1 MKKDK
6 RNKTNDDGEAIDD
19 VKEVDVLVAEKSRS
33 KKQLAIG
40 VAAGI
45 AALAVGASIGLLAS
59 GRLDLRAVLPSSTA
73 KGAKSITD
81 VAAKAIAQSPSL
93 PVVEAIVADPKV
105 VDVDWFIRKLPE
117 SRHASQD
124 ALLYAAS
131 VGVDLAEGQTI
142 VRPQTRLYRRA
153 A

>member
-81 VAAKAIAQSPSL
+81 VAAKAIPS
-93 PVVEAIVADPKV
+93 
-105 VDVDWFIRKLPE
+105 
-117 SRHASQD
+117 
-124 ALLYAAS
+124 
-131 VGVDLAEGQTI
+131 
-142 VRPQTRLYRRA
+142 RPLCPS
-153 A
+153 

>member
-1 MKKDK
+1 M
-6 RNKTNDDGEAIDD
+6 
-19 VKEVDVLVAEKSRS
+19 
-33 KKQLAIG
+33 
-40 VAAGI
+40 AAGI

-73 KGAKSITD
+73 KGAKCITD
-81 VAAKAIAQSPSL
+81 GVVKVIAQSPAL
-93 PVVEAIVADPKV
+93 PVVEAIAADPKV

-117 SRHASQD
+117 SRHVSQD

>member
-6 RNKTNDDGEAIDD
+6 RNKTNDDGEAIGD
-19 VKEVDVLVAEKSRS
+19 VKEVDAPLAEKSRS

-73 KGAKSITD
+73 KGAKRITD
-81 VAAKAIAQSPSL
+81 GVAKVIAQSPAL
-93 PVVEAIVADPKV
+93 PVVEAIAADPKV

-117 SRHASQD
+117 SRHVSQD

>member
-1 MKKDK
+1 MMTARQSTTSK
-6 RNKTNDDGEAIDD
+6 R
-19 VKEVDVLVAEKSRS
+19 VDAPLAEKSRS

-73 KGAKSITD
+73 KGAKCITD
-81 VAAKAIAQSPSL
+81 GVVKVIAQSPAL
-93 PVVEAIVADPKV
+93 PVVEAIAADPKV

-117 SRHASQD
+117 SRHVSQD